1 MRDRGAFAVLL
12 SGLGGLA
19 ISAYLTYSHYEQVP
33 LACTQGQVVNCAAVT
48 HSSYSTLPGSEVPIS
63 VPGLLFFAAIATWAV
78 LVLSRVFEKG
88 VWAERALLF
97 WSMAGLLFV
106 LYLVFVEIVRL
117 QRICEWCT
125 AAHVLTLVIFLLALN
140 RVGRPTAAENGD

>member
-1 MRDRGAFAVLL
+1 MIA
-12 SGLGGLA
+12 
-19 ISAYLTYSHYEQVP
+19 AYLTYSHYEQVP
-33 LACTQGQVVNCAAVT
+33 LACTQGQVANCAAVT

-63 VPGLLFFAAIATWAV
+63 VPGLLFFAGVTVWAV
-78 LVLSRVFEKG
+78 LALSRVFEKSA
-88 VWAERALLF
+88 WAERALLF

-140 RVGRPTAAENGD
+140 RVGRPTAA